1 MKIIKRLNYLEQL
14 ILLQNTP
21 DIKIITGV
29 RRSGKSMLLEEY
41 IDYIKENDSNAN
53 IIYINFHKIE
63 FDEIK
68 DYKKLN
74 KYIKECFVIDKNNY
88 LFIDEVQLCNQFE
101 IAINDLY
108 ESREYDIYLTGSNAF
123 LLSSDLATLF
133 TGRYIEVKVYP
144 FSFSEYVD
152 YYNLSSNI
160 FSAFDKYVIE
170 GGFAGSYLYKLDSQK
185 VSYINNVIDVV
196 ILKDIMKKN
205 NVSNEQAMQ
214 NLSEYL
220 MDNIGNLTS
229 QRNISDVLN
238 RNGIS
243 IDHKTVSNYI
253 RYLCQGF
260 IFYKVKRY
268 DIKGKGYLETNEKYY
283 LVDSGARFAKL
294 GKRNLDYGR
303 VYENIVAMELLRRGY
318 EIYVGKLYQKE
329 VDFVAMKGTEKL
341 YIQVSDNISSP
352 DTLERELTPLKQIKD
367 SYTKVLIANTKHDE
381 YDIDGIKVID
391 ISNWLYQKIK

>member
-1 MKIIKRLNYLEQL
+1 MKKIKRLNYLEQL

-41 IDYIKENDSNAN
+41 IDYLKENDSNAN
-53 IIYINFHKIE
+53 IIYIDFHRIE

-74 KYIKECFVIDKNNY
+74 SYIKQCFVVDKNNY

-144 FSFSEYVD
+144 FSFREYVE
-152 YYNLSSNI
+152 YYDLYSNI
-160 FSAFDKYVIE
+160 NAAFDKYVIE

-205 NVSNEQAMQ
+205 NVSNAQAMQ
-214 NLSEYL
+214 NLTEYL

-283 LVDSGARFAKL
+283 LVDIGARFAKL

-329 VDFVAMKGTEKL
+329 VDFVAMKGTEKI
-341 YIQVSDNISSP
+341 YIQVSDNISSS
-352 DTLERELTPLKQIKD
+352 DTLERELNPLKQIKD
-367 SYTKVLIANTKHDE
+367 SYPKILIANTKHDE

-391 ISNWLYQKIK
+391 IANWLYQSRK